1 MAAEETRILAGFCKI
16 LLGAR
21 FQAHPVLLLSN
32 AGSQNGWK
40 IAESFSIFNMGLPQ
54 CIIVTSLFSLFYVL
68 VIVTGSY
75 TKDEPLIWR
84 CHSFLAVFSFRS
96 LAASKRLLEKKYHKV
111 CYNVNDSCMCWFIF
125 VNACAL
131 WYTVYPLPMPQIRWG
146 WKTSEMKNLKQKG
159 TGWPIFQCICSTFV
173 SVQCICDHFVIAEFV
188 DLCSTINFGRRF
200 QVPYFHGTSHPRL
213 SLTLFLRSLQY
224 TILYSI

>member
-1 MAAEETRILAGFCKI
+1 
-16 LLGAR
+16 
-21 FQAHPVLLLSN
+21 
-32 AGSQNGWK
+32 
-40 IAESFSIFNMGLPQ
+40 MGLPQ

-125 VNACAL
+125 VN
-131 WYTVYPLPMPQIRWG
+131 V
-146 WKTSEMKNLKQKG
+146 KTERNEKSKAEGYGVAYFPVHLLAY
-159 TGWPIFQCICSTFV
+159 
-173 SVQCICDHFVIAEFV
+173 SVFVI
-188 DLCSTINFGRRF
+188 
-200 QVPYFHGTSHPRL
+200 
-213 SLTLFLRSLQY
+213 
-224 TILYSI
+224 IL

>member
-84 CHSFLAVFSFRS
+84 FHSFLAVFSFRS

-125 VNACAL
+125 CERLCFVVYRIPSADAAD
-131 WYTVYPLPMPQIRWG
+131 TVGVKIERNE
-146 WKTSEMKNLKQKG
+146 KSK
-159 TGWPIFQCICSTFV
+159 
-173 SVQCICDHFVIAEFV
+173 AEGYGV
-188 DLCSTINFGRRF
+188 A
-200 QVPYFHGTSHPRL
+200 YFPVH
-213 SLTLFLRSLQY
+213 LFDFR
-224 TILYSI
+224 